1 MAAYFLDSSALVK
14 RYVTETGTAWVTG
27 LLDPA
32 ARNRLYVAR
41 ITGAEVIAALTRRER
56 GGHLSAADAVA
67 AVNSFQHDYMNR
79 LRPVEIT
86 AALIDDAMAVA
97 RTHGLR
103 GYDAVQLAAALFA
116 HRRRIASQLAPLI
129 FITADTELLAV
140 GAAAGLVTDNPNAHP

>member
-32 ARNRLYVAR
+32 ARNRLYIAR
-41 ITGAEVIAALTRRER
+41 ITGAEVTAALSRRER
-56 GGHLSAADAVA
+56 GGHLSPTDASTA
-67 AVNSFQHDYMNR
+67 IASFRHDYENR
-79 LRPVEIT
+79 LRPIEIT
-86 AALIDDAMAVA
+86 ATLVEDAMTAT

-116 HRRRIASQLAPLI
+116 ARRRTARRLASEHFKTNRL
-129 FITADTELLAV
+129 
-140 GAAAGLVTDNPNAHP
+140 HK

>member
-14 RYVTETGTAWVTG
+14 RYVTETGTVWVTG

-32 ARNRLYVAR
+32 ARNRLYIAR
-41 ITGAEVIAALTRRER
+41 ITGAEVTAALSRRER
-56 GGHLSAADAVA
+56 GGHLSAADASA
-67 AVNSFQHDYMNR
+67 AIASFEHDYVNR

-86 AALIDDAMAVA
+86 AALIGDAMAAA

-116 HRRRIASQLAPLI
+116 NRRRVARRLAPLV
-129 FITADTELLAV
+129 FVTADKNLLA
-140 GAAAGLVTDNPNAHP
+140 AAAAEGLTTDDPNNH